1 MPADNKISRT
11 YRINPQTDLSLKT
24 LKKQMGLSEAKII
37 DLVLAEFVK
46 RKGKLEIT
54 FEE

>member
-11 YRINPQTDLSLKT
+11 YRINP
-24 LKKQMGLSEAKII
+24 QMGLSEAKII